1 MGRKLQIRTSRNILE
16 AEPLSTYF
24 KSMTTPTRGFGV
36 LERGGGR
43 EQPWVWWGVGVDPSL
58 ICFFSFF
65 FCLICFWVAL
75 FKKKNAEIFVSSK
88 EGPYKWGSYGFSRCG
103 SLVSQ
108 TQGCSRNF
116 VHMAAV
122 PQQPVWP
129 WPDRLP
135 CMDPMRCIWSPCS
148 CSRKRQQQHWGFPP
162 WGEING
168 TRLFKDSK

>member
-65 FCLICFWVAL
+65 FASYVFEWHFLRKRTQKYLSAL
-75 FKKKNAEIFVSSK
+75 RKGHTS
-88 EGPYKWGSYGFSRCG
+88 EGPMVSAPVAPRWVKPRVVVGTLSIWLLCPNNLCDLDPTVFPAWIPWDASEVPVHAQERDA
-103 SLVSQ
+103 LVSYK
-108 TQGCSRNF
+108 
-116 VHMAAV
+116 VA
-122 PQQPVWP
+122 
-129 WPDRLP
+129 
-135 CMDPMRCIWSPCS
+135 
-148 CSRKRQQQHWGFPP
+148 
-162 WGEING
+162 
-168 TRLFKDSK
+168 